1 MKKTHVIFPSVVLLV
16 ISAVTTLAYGTGN
29 RSLTVRKNGFNPE
42 EYIMTEADCQL
53 FQERLPQW
61 QERLLNRLCDEYAAL
76 LTGPYRGSEA
86 FWEVKRLIRKDMKRL
101 EATAEEASR
110 IIADLLRKQVNTPED
125 LRDFSEGFQETV
137 EYLMRE

>member
-1 MKKTHVIFPSVVLLV
+1 M
-16 ISAVTTLAYGTGN
+16 TG
-29 RSLTVRKNGFNPE
+29 
-42 EYIMTEADCQL
+42 ADCQL

-76 LTGPYRGSEA
+76 LTSPYRGSEA

-110 IIADLLRKQVNTPED
+110 IIADLLRKQVITPED

-137 EYLMRE
+137 EYLMME